1 MRAILKSF
9 HRIEE
14 TFDRKA
20 EAFALRHPF
29 LAFWVMFV
37 GMPVMLLLTV
47 SLSARRILM
56 ELLCAA
62 APVNPVLI
70 GAVLE

>member
-29 LAFWVMFV
+29 LAF
-37 GMPVMLLLTV
+37 G
-47 SLSARRILM
+47 
-56 ELLCAA
+56 
-62 APVNPVLI
+62 
-70 GAVLE
+70 

>member
-29 LAFWVMFV
+29 LAFWGNAGDASFDGFTEHDGACDALPLSL
-37 GMPVMLLLTV
+37 GM
-47 SLSARRILM
+47 
-56 ELLCAA
+56 
-62 APVNPVLI
+62 VLD
-70 GAVLE
+70 GS

>member
-20 EAFALRHPF
+20 EAFAMRHPF

-47 SLSARRILM
+47 SLSTMVLVYALPLSFGDGARRI
-56 ELLCAA
+56 
-62 APVNPVLI
+62 
-70 GAVLE
+70 

>member
-20 EAFALRHPF
+20 EAFALR
-29 LAFWVMFV
+29 FWLF
-37 GMPVMLLLTV
+37 G
-47 SLSARRILM
+47 
-56 ELLCAA
+56 
-62 APVNPVLI
+62 
-70 GAVLE
+70 

>member
-20 EAFALRHPF
+20 EAFAPSVSGF
-29 LAFWVMFV
+29 LGDVCGNAGDASFDGFTEHDGACDALPLSL
-37 GMPVMLLLTV
+37 GM
-47 SLSARRILM
+47 
-56 ELLCAA
+56 
-62 APVNPVLI
+62 VLD
-70 GAVLE
+70 GS

>member
-37 GMPVMLLLTV
+37 GMPVMLLLTFH
-47 SLSARRILM
+47 
-56 ELLCAA
+56 
-62 APVNPVLI
+62 
-70 GAVLE
+70 

>member
-20 EAFALRHPF
+20 ESFALRHPF

-47 SLSARRILM
+47 SLSTMVLVM
-56 ELLCAA
+56 PFHYLLGWC
-62 APVNPVLI
+62 
-70 GAVLE
+70 

>member
-37 GMPVMLLLTV
+37 LTV
-47 SLSARRILM
+47 SLSTM
-56 ELLCAA
+56 
-62 APVNPVLI
+62 VLVMPFHYLW
-70 GAVLE
+70 GWC

>member
-29 LAFWVMFV
+29 LAVWVMFV

-47 SLSARRILM
+47 SLSTM
-56 ELLCAA
+56 
-62 APVNPVLI
+62 VLVMPFHYLW
-70 GAVLE
+70 GWC

>member
-14 TFDRKA
+14 TFYRRA
-20 EAFALRHPF
+20 EEFALRHPF

-37 GMPVMLLLTV
+37 GMPVILLLTV
-47 SLSARRILM
+47 SLSTMIIVMPLHY
-56 ELLCAA
+56 LLGWC
-62 APVNPVLI
+62 
-70 GAVLE
+70 